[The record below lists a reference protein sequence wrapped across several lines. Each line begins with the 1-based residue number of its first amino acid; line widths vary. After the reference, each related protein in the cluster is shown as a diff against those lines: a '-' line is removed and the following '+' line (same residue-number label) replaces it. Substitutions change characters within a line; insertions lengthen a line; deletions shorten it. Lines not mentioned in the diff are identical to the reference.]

1 VANLSIRTVIF
12 KKSCAKPPL
21 AAGRGSLTIEVSE
34 RKAIYCDS
42 RDSPPFLGPRKD
54 TNQSMATSTPTM
66 PPQTTPAQVPAPS
79 SAPAAQRTIHTA
91 QLVGAMLK
99 SSPHVSDLIF
109 SPGRAPQIEVS
120 GQLMELKYK
129 GLECLSSQDT
139 LSIANDI
146 MGKNESSS
154 RKLEQDGS
162 ADLSY
167 GISGVGRFRVNIFK
181 QRGSCAIVMRVVP
194 DRIPGFE
201 ELNLPAA
208 LKEIV
213 DLRNGIVLVTG
224 PTGSG
229 KSSTL
234 AAILDKM
241 NEEKAYHI
249 LTIEDPIEFLHRH
262 KKATVHQRELHSDTP
277 TFALA
282 LRAALRQAPKVILVG
297 EMRDRETIE
306 IALEASET
314 GHLVMSTLHTIDAS
328 KTVERIVGVF
338 PTADQHS
345 IRSRLSKAFRCI
357 VSQRLLPRKDGKGRI
372 AAVEILK
379 STMRTREYVEKGETE
394 GKSLLDAMRD
404 GSTEGMQH
412 FDGEIDKLI
421 RAGIVDF
428 ETGITY
434 STNAGNLRLEMADFL
449 DERPKRPAASKPTAQ
464 DPNRTTE
471 IEIER

>member
-1 VANLSIRTVIF
+1 
-12 KKSCAKPPL
+12 
-21 AAGRGSLTIEVSE
+21 
-34 RKAIYCDS
+34 
-42 RDSPPFLGPRKD
+42 
-54 TNQSMATSTPTM
+54 MSTPVQTM
-66 PPQTTPAQVPAPS
+66 PPQVAPS
-79 SAPAAQRTIHTA
+79 QTETLAPAAPPAAQRTIHTA
-91 QLVGAMLK
+91 QLVAAMLK

-109 SPGRAPQIEVS
+109 SPGRAPQVEVS
-120 GQLMELKYK
+120 GQLVELKYK
-129 GLECLSSQDT
+129 GLESLTSQDT
-139 LSIANDI
+139 ASIAGDI
-146 MGKNESSS
+146 MGKNETP
-154 RKLEQDGS
+154 RQKLEQDGS

-194 DRIPGFE
+194 DKIPGFE
-201 ELNLPAA
+201 DLNLPPA
-208 LKEIV
+208 LAEIV

-241 NEEKAYHI
+241 NESKAFHI

-262 KKATVHQRELHSDTP
+262 KKATIHQRELHSDTP

-338 PTADQHS
+338 PMTDQQA
-345 IRSRLSKAFRCI
+345 IRTRLSKAFRYI
-357 VSQRLLPRKDGKGRI
+357 VSQRLLPKKDKKGRI

-379 STMRTREYVEKGETE
+379 STMRTREYIEKGESD

-412 FDGEIDKLI
+412 FDGEIEKLI
-421 RAGIVDF
+421 RAGTVDF
-428 ETGITY
+428 ETGLTY
-434 STNAGNLRLEMADFL
+434 STNAGNLRLEMADYA
-449 DERPKRPAASKPTAQ
+449 DEPRNRRPAP
-464 DPNRTTE
+464 DPNQTVD